1 MTPPSRKSDEPG
13 NAVSAAPSRPPV
25 HDSATATVRCDARNA
40 SPSVRTSG
48 KASARLGTA
57 CSLIALDDKPAIP
70 PEVVEATRHCR
81 NDGQD
86 REAEGDRLEHRVWR
100 GEHEQRDHDVL
111 RDGL

>member
-48 KASARLGTA
+48 KASARRGTVL
-57 CSLIALDDKPAIP
+57 SFMALDDKPAVP
-70 PEVVEATRHCR
+70 PEVVQATR
-81 NDGQD
+81 DGCHDRQD
-86 REAEGDRLEHRVWR
+86 GEAESERLEHRGGR
-100 GEHEQRDHDVL
+100 GGDQERDD
-111 RDGL
+111 